1 MKAVTKSLVF
11 VMGLAL
17 LLLGAWSL
25 QAQQPL
31 TGPQILQKV
40 EEKGG
45 IGGTQGELISDVK
58 FDIVGKDKRTATNE
72 FRFFSKRKQG
82 EPDRL
87 LVAFVQPDDVRGTL
101 FLSIKPENKD
111 ADLWLYLPALGAVK
125 QLVNTQERKGS
136 FAGSN
141 LSFEDLGSGFKYS
154 ESYTAEEK
162 VTEEKLK
169 IGDREYTTYVL
180 TLRVKKEKE
189 KTEDYPTRKLWVEK
203 TEFVVLKGEGYNKTN
218 KLETVFEAR
227 TLGKFED
234 DTVPNKV
241 LIKNVLDNSQT
252 TISFLTRKRPAQP
265 LPDTLFDPSNLKN
278 LKLEDLLKL

>member
-1 MKAVTKSLVF
+1 MKAFTKFALV
-11 VMGLAL
+11 VIGLAL
-17 LLLGAWSL
+17 LLGAVST

-45 IGGTQGELISDVK
+45 MGGTQGELISDVK
-58 FDIVGKDKRTATNE
+58 FDIIGKDKKTATNE
-72 FRFFSKRKQG
+72 FRFFWRRKKG
-82 EPDRL
+82 EPDKL
-87 LVAFVQPDDVRGTL
+87 LVAFVKPDDVRGTL

-154 ESYTAEEK
+154 ESYNADEK
-162 VTEEKLK
+162 VTEEKIK
-169 IGDREYTTYVL
+169 IGDKEYNTYVL

-189 KTEDYPTRKLWVEK
+189 KTEDYPVRKLWVEK
-203 TEFVVLKGEGYNKTN
+203 TEFIVLKGEGYNKTN
-218 KLETVFEAR
+218 KLETVFEALA
-227 TLGKFED
+227 LGKFEN
-234 DTVPNKV
+234 DTVLDKV
-241 LIKNVLDNSQT
+241 LIKNVLDGSQT
-252 TISFLTRKRPAQP
+252 TITFLARKRPAQP
-265 LPDTLFDPSNLKN
+265 LPDNLFDPNNLKN
-278 LKLEDLLKL
+278 LKIDDLLKL

>member
-1 MKAVTKSLVF
+1 MRTAIKFAAIAG
-11 VMGLAL
+11 MA
-17 LLLGAWSL
+17 LLLGAWTL

-45 IGGTQGELISDVK
+45 IGGTEGDLISDVK
-58 FDIVGKDKRTATNE
+58 FEIVGKDKKTATNE
-72 FRFFSKRKQG
+72 FRFFSRRKKG

-87 LVAFVQPDDVRGTL
+87 LIAFVKPDDVRGTL

-125 QLVNTQERKGS
+125 QLVNQQERKGS

-141 LSFEDLGSGFKYS
+141 LSFDDLGSGFKYS
-154 ESYTAEEK
+154 EDYSVAEK
-162 VTEEKLK
+162 VTEEKIK
-169 IGDREYTTYVL
+169 VGDKEYATFVL
-180 TLRVKKEKE
+180 ALTVKKEKE
-189 KTEDYPTRKLWVEK
+189 KTENFPTRKLWVEK
-203 TEFVVLKGEGYNKTN
+203 TEFVILKGESFNKTG
-218 KLETVFEAR
+218 KLEQVFEVLA
-227 TLGKFED
+227 LGTFEND
-234 DTVPNKV
+234 AVPDKV
-241 LIKNVLDNSQT
+241 LIKNVLDSSQT

-265 LPDTLFDPSNLKN
+265 LPDTLFDPSHLKN

>member
-1 MKAVTKSLVF
+1 MKAFTKFVLV
-11 VMGLAL
+11 VLGLAL
-17 LLLGAWSL
+17 LVGAGSL
-25 QAQQPL
+25 HAQQPL

-45 IGGTQGELISDVK
+45 IGGLEGELISDVK
-58 FDIVGKDKRTATNE
+58 FDIVGKDKKTATNE

-87 LVAFVQPDDVRGTL
+87 LVAFVKPDDVRGTL
-101 FLSIKPENKD
+101 FLSIKPQGKD

-154 ESYTAEEK
+154 ESYIADEK
-162 VTEEKLK
+162 VTEEKIK
-169 IGDREYTTYVL
+169 VGDKEYSTYVL

-189 KTEDYPTRKLWVEK
+189 KTEDYPLRKMWVEK

-218 KLETVFEAR
+218 KLETVFEALA
-227 TLGKFED
+227 LGKFED
-234 DTVPNKV
+234 DTVPDKV
-241 LIKNVLDNSQT
+241 LIKNVLDGSQT

-265 LPDTLFDPSNLKN
+265 LPENLFDPNNLKN
-278 LKLEDLLKL
+278 LKIDDLLKL

>member
-1 MKAVTKSLVF
+1 MKAVAKFAVVVLGV
-11 VMGLAL
+11 AL
-17 LLLGAWSL
+17 LAGAWSSH
-25 QAQQPL
+25 AQQAL

-58 FDIVGKDKRTATNE
+58 FDIIGKDKKTATNE

-87 LVAFVQPDDVRGTL
+87 LVAFVKPDDVRGTL
-101 FLSIKPENKD
+101 FLSIKPQGKD

-154 ESYTAEEK
+154 ESYTADEK
-162 VTEEKLK
+162 VTEEKIK
-169 IGDREYTTYVL
+169 VGDKEYATYVL

-189 KTEDYPTRKLWVEK
+189 KTEDYPLRKMWVEK

-218 KLETVFEAR
+218 KLETVFEALA
-227 TLGKFED
+227 LGKFEG
-234 DTVPNKV
+234 DTVPEKV

-265 LPDTLFDPSNLKN
+265 LPENLFDPNNLKN
-278 LKLEDLLKL
+278 LKIDDLLKL

>member
-1 MKAVTKSLVF
+1 MKAVTRFALV
-11 VMGLAL
+11 VLGLAL
-17 LLLGAWSL
+17 LGGAGLSV
-25 QAQQPL
+25 AQQPL

-45 IGGTQGELISDVK
+45 IGGLEGELISDVK
-58 FDIVGKDKRTATNE
+58 FDIVGKDKKTATNE

-87 LVAFVQPDDVRGTL
+87 LVAFVKPDDVRGTL
-101 FLSIKPENKD
+101 FLSIKPQGKD

-154 ESYTAEEK
+154 ESYIADEK
-162 VTEEKLK
+162 FTEEKIK
-169 IGDREYTTYVL
+169 IGDKEYSAYVL

-189 KTEDYPTRKLWVEK
+189 KTEDYPLRKMWVEK

-218 KLETVFEAR
+218 KLETVFEALA
-227 TLGKFED
+227 LGKFED
-234 DTVPNKV
+234 DTVPDKV
-241 LIKNVLDNSQT
+241 LIKNVLDGSQT

-265 LPDTLFDPSNLKN
+265 LPENLFDPNNLKN
-278 LKLEDLLKL
+278 LKIDDLLKL

>member
-1 MKAVTKSLVF
+1 MRIVSKFTLV
-11 VMGLAL
+11 VIGMA

-40 EEKGG
+40 EDKGG
-45 IGGTQGELISDVK
+45 IGGSEGDLISDVK
-58 FDIVGKDKRTATNE
+58 FEIVGKDKKTATNE
-72 FRFFSKRKQG
+72 FRFFSRRTKG

-87 LVAFVQPDDVRGTL
+87 LIAFVKPDDVRGTL
-101 FLSIKPENKD
+101 FLSIKPQGKD

-154 ESYTAEEK
+154 EDYNAEEK
-162 VTEEKLK
+162 TTEEKLK
-169 IGDREYTTYVL
+169 IGEKEYSTYVL

-189 KTEDYPTRKLWVEK
+189 KTEDYPVRKMWVEK
-203 TEFVVLKGEGYNKTN
+203 TEFVVLKGEGYNKTG
-218 KLETVFEAR
+218 KLETVFEALA
-227 TLGKFED
+227 LGKFEN
-234 DTVPNKV
+234 DTVPDKV
-241 LIKNVLDNSQT
+241 LMKNVLDGSQT
-252 TISFLTRKRPAQP
+252 TISFLARKRPAQP
-265 LPDTLFDPSNLKN
+265 LPENLFDPNNLKN
-278 LKLEDLLKL
+278 LKIDDLLKL

>member
-1 MKAVTKSLVF
+1 MRAIQKFVLV
-11 VMGLAL
+11 VLGMA
-17 LLLGAWSL
+17 LLLGAWAL

-45 IGGTQGELISDVK
+45 MGGLEGELISDIK
-58 FDIVGKDKRTATNE
+58 FDIIGKDKKTATNE
-72 FRFFSKRKQG
+72 FRFFSKRKRG

-87 LVAFVQPDDVRGTL
+87 LVAFVKPNDVRGTL
-101 FLSIKPENKD
+101 FLSIKPQGKD

-154 ESYTAEEK
+154 ESYTADEKVAEEK
-162 VTEEKLK
+162 IKV
-169 IGDREYTTYVL
+169 GDREYSTYVL

-189 KTEDYPTRKLWVEK
+189 KTEDYPVRKLWVEK
-203 TEFVVLKGEGYNKTN
+203 TEFVVLKGEGYNKTG
-218 KLETVFEAR
+218 KLESVFEALA
-227 TLGKFED
+227 LGKFED
-234 DTVPNKV
+234 DTVPDRV
-241 LIKNVLDNSQT
+241 LIKNVLDGSQT
-252 TISFLTRKRPAQP
+252 TISFLARKRPAQP
-265 LPDTLFDPSNLKN
+265 LPENLFDPNNLKN
-278 LKLEDLLKL
+278 LKIDDLLKL

>member
-1 MKAVTKSLVF
+1 MKAFTKFALV
-11 VMGLAL
+11 VIGLAL
-17 LLLGAWSL
+17 LLGAVST

-45 IGGTQGELISDVK
+45 MGGTQGELISDVK
-58 FDIVGKDKRTATNE
+58 FDIIGKDKKTATNE
-72 FRFFSKRKQG
+72 FRFFSRRKKG
-82 EPDRL
+82 EPDKL
-87 LVAFVQPDDVRGTL
+87 LVAFVKPDDVRGTL

-154 ESYTAEEK
+154 ESYNADEK
-162 VTEEKLK
+162 VTEEKIK
-169 IGDREYTTYVL
+169 IADKEYNTYVL

-189 KTEDYPTRKLWVEK
+189 KTEDYPVRKLWVEK
-203 TEFVVLKGEGYNKTN
+203 TEFIVLKGEGYNKTN
-218 KLETVFEAR
+218 KLETVFEALA
-227 TLGKFED
+227 LGKFEN
-234 DTVPNKV
+234 DTVLDKV
-241 LIKNVLDNSQT
+241 LIKNVLDGSQT
-252 TISFLTRKRPAQP
+252 TISFLARKRPAQP
-265 LPDTLFDPSNLKN
+265 LPDNLFDPNNLKS
-278 LKLEDLLKL
+278 LKIDDLLKL

>member
-1 MKAVTKSLVF
+1 MKALTKFALV
-11 VMGLAL
+11 VIGLAL
-17 LLLGAWSL
+17 LIGASVSV
-25 QAQQPL
+25 AQQPL

-58 FDIVGKDKRTATNE
+58 FDIIGKDKKTATNE
-72 FRFFSKRKQG
+72 FRFFSRRKKG
-82 EPDRL
+82 EPDKL
-87 LVAFVQPDDVRGTL
+87 LVAFVKPDDVRGTL

-154 ESYTAEEK
+154 EDYAADEK
-162 VTEEKLK
+162 VTEEKIK
-169 IGDREYTTYVL
+169 IADKEYNTYVL

-189 KTEDYPTRKLWVEK
+189 KTEDYPVRKLWVEK
-203 TEFVVLKGEGYNKTN
+203 TEFIVLKGEGYNKTN
-218 KLETVFEAR
+218 KLETVFEALA
-227 TLGKFED
+227 LGKFEN
-234 DTVPNKV
+234 DTVPDKV
-241 LIKNVLDNSQT
+241 LIQNVLDGSQT
-252 TISFLTRKRPAQP
+252 TISFLARKRPAQP
-265 LPDTLFDPSNLKN
+265 LPDNLFDPNNLKS
-278 LKLEDLLKL
+278 LKIDDLLKL

>member
-1 MKAVTKSLVF
+1 MKSGIKLV
-11 VMGLAL
+11 VLVIGVA
-17 LLLGAWSL
+17 LLLGAWAS
-25 QAQQPL
+25 QAQQGL

-45 IGGTQGELISDVK
+45 LGGKLGDLISDVK
-58 FDIVGKDKRTATNE
+58 FDIVGKDKKTATNE

-87 LVAFVQPDDVRGTL
+87 LVAFVKPDDVRGTL
-101 FLSIKPENKD
+101 FLSIKPENKN

-154 ESYTAEEK
+154 ESYTADEK
-162 VTEEKLK
+162 VTEEKIK
-169 IGDREYTTYVL
+169 VGATEYPTYVL

-189 KTEDYPTRKLWVEK
+189 KTEDYPVRKLWVEK
-203 TEFVVLKGEGYNKTN
+203 SEFVVLKGEGYNKTN
-218 KLETVFEAR
+218 KLETVFEALA
-227 TLGKFED
+227 LGKFEN
-234 DTVPNKV
+234 DTVPDRV
-241 LIKNVLDNSQT
+241 LIRNVLDGSQT

-265 LPDTLFDPSNLKN
+265 LPENLFDPNNLKN
-278 LKLEDLLKL
+278 LKIDDLLKL

>member
-1 MKAVTKSLVF
+1 MKAVTKLELVILG
-11 VMGLAL
+11 VA

-25 QAQQPL
+25 HAQQPL

-45 IGGTQGELISDVK
+45 IGGTQGELTSDVK
-58 FDIVGKDKRTATNE
+58 FDILGKDKKTATNE
-72 FRFFSKRKQG
+72 FRFFSRRKKD

-87 LVAFVQPDDVRGTL
+87 LVAFVKPDDVRGTL
-101 FLSIKPENKD
+101 FLSIKPQGKD

-154 ESYTAEEK
+154 ERYLADEK
-162 VTEEKLK
+162 VTEEKVK
-169 IGDREYTTYVL
+169 VGNQEYNTYVL

-189 KTEDYPTRKLWVEK
+189 KLEDYPVRKLWVEK
-203 TEFVVLKGEGYNKTN
+203 TEFIVLKGESYNKTN
-218 KLETVFEAR
+218 KLETVFEALA
-227 TLGKFED
+227 LGKFEN
-234 DTVPNKV
+234 DTVPDKV

-265 LPDTLFDPSNLKN
+265 LPDNLFDPNNLKN
-278 LKLEDLLKL
+278 LKIDDLLKL

>member
-1 MKAVTKSLVF
+1 MKAVVKLLMF
-11 VMGLAL
+11 CAGLAL
-17 LLLGAWSL
+17 LAGAWSSH
-25 QAQQPL
+25 AQQAL

-45 IGGTQGELISDVK
+45 LGGKPGELISDVK
-58 FDIVGKDKRTATNE
+58 FDILGKDKKTATNE

-87 LVAFVQPDDVRGTL
+87 LIAFVKPDDVRGTL
-101 FLSIKPENKD
+101 FLSIKPQGKD

-125 QLVNTQERKGS
+125 QLVNTQERKSS

-154 ESYTAEEK
+154 ESYTADEK
-162 VTEEKLK
+162 VTEEKIK
-169 IGDREYTTYVL
+169 VGEKEYTTYVL

-189 KTEDYPTRKLWVEK
+189 KTEDYPLRKLWVEK

-218 KLETVFEAR
+218 KLEAVFEALA
-227 TLGKFED
+227 LGKFED
-234 DTVPNKV
+234 DTVPDKV
-241 LIKNVLDNSQT
+241 LIRNVLDGSQT
-252 TISFLTRKRPAQP
+252 TITFLTRKRPTQP
-265 LPDTLFDPSNLKN
+265 LPENLFDPNNLKN
-278 LKLEDLLKL
+278 LKIDDLLKL

>member
-1 MKAVTKSLVF
+1 MKAGAKFFVLVI
-11 VMGLAL
+11 GLAL
-17 LLLGAWSL
+17 LLVGAWSS
-25 QAQQPL
+25 QAQQAL

-45 IGGTQGELISDVK
+45 IGGAQGELISDVK
-58 FDIVGKDKRTATNE
+58 FDIVGKDKKTATNE

-87 LVAFVQPDDVRGTL
+87 LVAFVKPDDVRGTL
-101 FLSIKPENKD
+101 FLSIKPQGKD
-111 ADLWLYLPALGAVK
+111 ADLWLYLPALGVVK

-154 ESYTAEEK
+154 ESYTADEK

-169 IGDREYTTYVL
+169 IGNTEYSTYVL

-189 KTEDYPTRKLWVEK
+189 KTEDYPVRKLWVEK
-203 TEFVVLKGEGYNKTN
+203 TEFVVLKGEGYNKTG
-218 KLETVFEAR
+218 KLEAVFEALA
-227 TLGKFED
+227 LGKFEN
-234 DTVPNKV
+234 DTVPDQV

-252 TISFLTRKRPAQP
+252 TITFLTRKRPAQP
-265 LPDTLFDPSNLKN
+265 LPENLFDPNNLKN
-278 LKLEDLLKL
+278 LKIDDLLKL

>member
-1 MKAVTKSLVF
+1 MKAVAKFALV
-11 VMGLAL
+11 VLGLAL
-17 LLLGAWSL
+17 LVGVWSL

-45 IGGTQGELISDVK
+45 MGGLQGELISDVK
-58 FDIVGKDKRTATNE
+58 FDIIGKDKKTATNE

-87 LVAFVQPDDVRGTL
+87 LVAFAKPDDVRGTL
-101 FLSIKPENKD
+101 FLSIKPQGKD

-154 ESYTAEEK
+154 ESYTADEK
-162 VTEEKLK
+162 VTEEKIK
-169 IGDREYTTYVL
+169 IGDKEYTTYVL

-189 KTEDYPTRKLWVEK
+189 KTEDYPVRKMWVEK

-218 KLETVFEAR
+218 KLETVFEALA
-227 TLGKFED
+227 LGKFED
-234 DTVPNKV
+234 DTVPDKV
-241 LIKNVLDNSQT
+241 LIKNVLDGSQT
-252 TISFLTRKRPAQP
+252 MITFMTRKRPAQP
-265 LPDTLFDPSNLKN
+265 LPENLFDPNNLKN
-278 LKLEDLLKL
+278 LKIDDLLKL

>member
-1 MKAVTKSLVF
+1 MKAFTKFALAVI
-11 VMGLAL
+11 GLAL
-17 LLLGAWSL
+17 LIGAVST

-45 IGGTQGELISDVK
+45 MGGTQGELISDVK
-58 FDIVGKDKRTATNE
+58 FDIIGKDKKTATNE
-72 FRFFSKRKQG
+72 FRFFSRRKKG
-82 EPDRL
+82 EPDKL
-87 LVAFVQPDDVRGTL
+87 LVAFVKPDDVRGTL

-154 ESYTAEEK
+154 EDYTADEK
-162 VTEEKLK
+162 VTEEKIK
-169 IGDREYTTYVL
+169 IADKEYNTYVL

-189 KTEDYPTRKLWVEK
+189 KTEDYPVRKLWVEK
-203 TEFVVLKGEGYNKTN
+203 TEFIVLKGEGYNKTN
-218 KLETVFEAR
+218 KLETVFEALA
-227 TLGKFED
+227 LGKFEN
-234 DTVPNKV
+234 DTVPDKV
-241 LIKNVLDNSQT
+241 LIQNVLDGSQT
-252 TISFLTRKRPAQP
+252 TISFLARKRPAQP
-265 LPDTLFDPSNLKN
+265 LPDNLFDPNNLKS
-278 LKLEDLLKL
+278 LKIDDLLKL

>member
-1 MKAVTKSLVF
+1 MQTATKFVLIVLGIALVT
-11 VMGLAL
+11 
-17 LLLGAWSL
+17 GAWTS
-25 QAQQPL
+25 QAQPPL

-45 IGGTQGELISDVK
+45 IGGTEGELISDVK
-58 FDIVGKDKRTATNE
+58 FDIVGKDKKTATNE
-72 FRFFSKRKQG
+72 FRFFSKRKKG

-87 LVAFVQPDDVRGTL
+87 LVAFVKPDDVRGTL

-154 ESYTAEEK
+154 ESYIADEK
-162 VTEEKLK
+162 VTEEKIKL
-169 IGDREYTTYVL
+169 GDKEYSVYVL

-189 KTEDYPTRKLWVEK
+189 KTEDFPVRKLWVEK
-203 TEFVVLKGEGYNKTN
+203 AEFVVLKGEGYNKTG
-218 KLETVFEAR
+218 KLETVFEALV
-227 TLGKFED
+227 LGKFEN
-234 DTVPNKV
+234 DTVPDKI
-241 LIKNVLDNSQT
+241 LIRNALDGSQT

-265 LPDTLFDPSNLKN
+265 LSENLFDPNNLKN
-278 LKLEDLLKL
+278 LKLDDLLKL

>member
-1 MKAVTKSLVF
+1 MRAVTKWVVAVL
-11 VMGLAL
+11 GLAL
-17 LLLGAWSL
+17 LVGVGTL

-45 IGGTQGELISDVK
+45 MGGTQGELISDVK
-58 FDIVGKDKRTATNE
+58 FEIIGKDKKTATNE
-72 FRFFSKRKQG
+72 FRFISKRKHG
-82 EPDRL
+82 EPDKL
-87 LVAFVQPDDVRGTL
+87 LVAFVKPDDVRGTL
-101 FLSIKPENKD
+101 FLSIKPQGKD

-154 ESYTAEEK
+154 ESYTADEK
-162 VTEEKLK
+162 VTEEKIK
-169 IGDREYTTYVL
+169 VGDKEYSTYVL

-189 KTEDYPTRKLWVEK
+189 KTEDYPVRKMWVEK
-203 TEFVVLKGEGYNKTN
+203 TEFIVLKGEAYNKTN
-218 KLETVFEAR
+218 KLETVFEALA
-227 TLGKFED
+227 LGKFED
-234 DTVPNKV
+234 DTVPDKV
-241 LIKNVLDNSQT
+241 LIKNVLDGSQT

-265 LPDTLFDPSNLKN
+265 LSESLFDPNNLKN
-278 LKLEDLLKL
+278 LKIDDLLKL